1 MSYAREY
8 ALRPAAATEVVHLLN
23 PTDEDRREDESDVAT
38 PVLGTVSRQGIPALP
53 ADKPASRWW
62 RWLIL
67 GAVATIGVG
76 AVFVGLS
83 LYRHKAPAPTQ
94 PLIFHTVTL
103 GELPITVTERGNL
116 ESQNNVEIVCEVDD
130 IDGDGMAG
138 TQIITIVPNG
148 TSVKQGDLLIE
159 FDSSRHRERL
169 DRQILDT
176 ESARAAQI
184 QAEAK
189 CENQKSQN
197 VTLLDDALLDVEL
210 AKLEQKMFV
219 DEQSGTHKLEV
230 EAIERLVDDINNE
243 ILSAQATF
251 QLKQNEKRGIEA
263 LFKLGYAGKHQLD
276 QSQLDLLQ
284 AEGQYVA
291 KVNKLKTQLAT
302 LKKKQTYEKQM
313 EELTL
318 RGKLETSDRKVEQV
332 KRNNEALLAQADA
345 ALHAVNEQLKKEEER
360 LTRYQ
365 KQIELCKIVAPQD
378 GMVAYATADRYYGEE
393 IREGAAVRPRQK
405 ILSLPSLSQMQVKTS
420 VHESVLDQVKPGLS
434 VGVRIDAFPDR
445 LYPGTVKSVAVLPE
459 QGGYFGSDTKVYQTV
474 ITIDEPVERLKP
486 GMTAVAEIHVDRLEN
501 VLAVPIQAIVQ
512 VGKETSCYIAEEG
525 TPLRRIVK
533 LGRTNDKVVQILDGV
548 GIGQRVVLNPMAIA
562 EEAQRPADAPAETME
577 AAGEKISEASGRK
590 PSSSPA
596 PAAVESPRAE
606 AASVEAASAT
616 AKAS

>member
-8 ALRPAAATEVVHLLN
+8 ALRPDVATKVVHLLDS
-23 PTDEDRREDESDVAT
+23 PDEDLRADEPNAVT
-38 PVLGTVSRQGIPALP
+38 PVLGAVPRQEFPAVTGV
-53 ADKPASRWW
+53 KPASSWTRWVV
-62 RWLIL
+62 L
-67 GAVATIGVG
+67 GVLAAVLAS
-76 AVFVGLS
+76 AAFVGVDW
-83 LYRHKAPAPTQ
+83 YRRQTPAPTQ
-94 PLIFHTVTL
+94 PLIFHTVKA
-103 GELPITVTERGNL
+103 GELPISVTERGNL
-116 ESQNNVEIVCEVDD
+116 ESQNNVEIICEVDD
-130 IDGDGMAG
+130 IDGDGVAG
-138 TQIITIVPNG
+138 TQIIVIVPNG
-148 TSVKQGDLLIE
+148 TSVKKGDLLVE

-189 CENQKSQN
+189 FENQKSQN
-197 VTLLDDALLDVEL
+197 ITLLDDALLDVEL

-219 DEQSGTHKLEV
+219 DEQNGTHKLEV

-251 QLKQNEKRGIEA
+251 QLKRNEKRGIEA

-276 QSQLDLLQ
+276 QSHLDLLQ
-284 AEGQYVA
+284 AESQYVA

-318 RGKLETSDRKVEQV
+318 KGKLETSGRKVEQV

-360 LTRYQ
+360 LARYQ
-365 KQIELCKIVAPQD
+365 EQIGLCKIVAPQD

-393 IREGAAVRPRQK
+393 IREGAAIRPRQK

-445 LYPGTVKSVAVLPE
+445 LYPGTVKSVAVLPD
-459 QGGYFGSDTKVYQTV
+459 QGGWYGSDTKVYQT
-474 ITIDEPVERLKP
+474 IILIDEPVERLKP

-501 VLAVPIQAIVQ
+501 VLAVPVQAVVQ
-512 VGKETSCYIAEEG
+512 VGKESACYVATEG
-525 TPLRRIVK
+525 TPQRRVVK
-533 LGRTNDKVVQILDGV
+533 LGRTNDKLVQILDGV
-548 GIGQRVVLNPMAIA
+548 SAGQHVVLNPMAIA
-562 EEAQRPADAPAETME
+562 EEAPKPTGAPAEQE
-577 AAGEKISEASGRK
+577 KAAEQISEAPSRK
-590 PSSSPA
+590 PSSGA
-596 PAAVESPRAE
+596 VPAAAESLRAST
-606 AASVEAASAT
+606 ASTT